1 MFKLA
6 LSAGHGYKTL
16 GKRCYKKL
24 DPNETREWVLNS
36 RICNKIEQK
45 LAEYENCDVLRVDDE
60 SGNKDI
66 SIRERANRSN
76 KFKANLYIA
85 VHHDAGL
92 KNKIGGGITAFC
104 HPNGSKVSFGW
115 RDACYEALIKHTG
128 LKGNRSN
135 PLITANFGEVLYP
148 NCPSILIEHGFMDS
162 AEDVPV
168 ILTDKFAEQVAT
180 AYVEVIVAKANLK
193 KKASS
198 KPTTDKTE
206 TKPKKETPKQNT
218 AVLKWQKAAIKD
230 GFTFPKYGADGQWG
244 NECVE
249 VAKKAVCK
257 KRLTYKYK
265 NLTKI
270 VQDAVGVAVDG
281 KFGND
286 TQNAVIKFQKL
297 VGLKADGCVGLDTW
311 KKILGVK

>member
-6 LSAGHGYKTL
+6 LSAGHGLKTL

-36 RICNKIEQK
+36 RICNKIEKK

-92 KNKIGGGITAFC
+92 KGKIGGGITAFC
-104 HPNGSKVSFGW
+104 HPNGSKKSFEW
-115 RDACYEALIKHTG
+115 RDACYKALIKHTG
-128 LKGNRSN
+128 LKGNRSE
-135 PLITANFGEVLYP
+135 PLKTANFGEVLYP
-148 NCPSILIEHGFMDS
+148 NCPAILIEHGFMDS
-162 AEDVPV
+162 MEDVPV
-168 ILTDKFAEQVAT
+168 ILTDKFADKVAT
-180 AYVEVIVAKANLK
+180 AYVEVIAKKANLK
-193 KKASS
+193 KKSA
-198 KPTTDKTE
+198 KTE
-206 TKPKKETPKQNT
+206 TKPEPKKETTKKDNT
-218 AVLKWQKAAIKD
+218 VLNWQKAAIKD
-230 GFTFPKYGADGQWG
+230 GFKFPKYGADGSWG
-244 NECVE
+244 SECVE
-249 VAKKAVCK
+249 VAKQAVCK

-265 NLTKI
+265 NLTRI

-281 KFGND
+281 KFGKD